1 MFKPFVTLTAMALL
15 YSSTVLAAEVTPP
28 AAEPVIEEAAVP
40 EELLPSQKTME
51 TALKV
56 SKSSN
61 DVINQ
66 NIANGNRA
74 EFIEFVRNTNA
85 LNKRMNPNA
94 KEIKVNVDNK
104 EELRNFM
111 KAQIGVQEQIIDP
124 QMRQND
130 IKIEDTSPRANM
142 KRARNALQQ

>member
-1 MFKPFVTLTAMALL
+1 MFKPFVSLTALALL
-15 YSSTVLAAEVTPP
+15 YSSTALAADVISP
-28 AAEPVIEEAAVP
+28 ATEPVVEETVVQ

-61 DVINQ
+61 DVINRD
-66 NIANGNRA
+66 IANGNRA
-74 EFIEFVRNTNA
+74 EFIDFLRNTNA

-94 KEIKVNVDNK
+94 KDIKVNVDNK

-111 KAQIGVQEQIIDP
+111 KAQMGVQEQIIDP